1 MSNKKKFSSFKDQQ
15 MLVEGFRNFVAES
28 EQDLPEEES
37 YSEISEE
44 ADRPPPGAGPWD
56 WGKIKKDRDKK
67 EYPGMSMEKP
77 AELEKLRKPKKVTST
92 IQAYK
97 EMGNMLAQKGHDV
110 PKGHRGRLGYINGIL
125 KKAGKSYKNKDWK
138 NYDGMQAVLAQ
149 VVGAHQRVAAPMSSK
164 AKMSK
169 PDRVATGTP
178 PKAIDKG
185 RSGFG
190 GDINAD
196 DIRDRTGKKGKEG
209 NFNAFKGVGDFFK
222 RAKKRGSLFEDKEY
236 AELIRMIA
244 ESLSKHE
251 SFKKLFEEKS
261 LKFKKKDVK

>member
-1 MSNKKKFSSFKDQQ
+1 
-15 MLVEGFRNFVAES
+15 
-28 EQDLPEEES
+28 
-37 YSEISEE
+37 
-44 ADRPPPGAGPWD
+44 
-56 WGKIKKDRDKK
+56 
-67 EYPGMSMEKP
+67 
-77 AELEKLRKPKKVTST
+77 
-92 IQAYK
+92 
-97 EMGNMLAQKGHDV
+97 MGNMLAQKGHDV